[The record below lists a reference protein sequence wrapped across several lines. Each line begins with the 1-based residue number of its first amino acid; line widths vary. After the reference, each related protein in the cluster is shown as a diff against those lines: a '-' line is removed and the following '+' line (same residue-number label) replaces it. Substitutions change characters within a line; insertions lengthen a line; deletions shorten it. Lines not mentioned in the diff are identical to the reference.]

1 MIKIFSILN
10 KQQKVAFFFL
20 FIFGL
25 IAMILELLGLSLVI
39 PIIYTLL
46 DDNFF
51 SNYPKFSYFNELLGY
66 PEKSMLTKYLF
77 GIIFCV
83 NLYNL

>member
-1 MIKIFSILN
+1 MIKIYSILSE
-10 KQQKVAFFFL
+10 KQKLAFFFL

-25 IAMILELLGLSLVI
+25 IAMVLELLGLTLVI

-51 SNYPKFSYFNELLGY
+51 LNYPKFMFINEFNDPKNPMSRRNFLNQFANFTDY
-66 PEKSMLTKYLF
+66 PT
-77 GIIFCV
+77 
-83 NLYNL
+83 

>member
-1 MIKIFSILN
+1 MIKIYSILSE
-10 KQQKVAFFFL
+10 KQKLAFFFL

-25 IAMILELLGLSLVI
+25 IAMVLELLGLTLVI

-51 SNYPKFSYFNELLGY
+51 LNYPKFMFINEFLAF
-66 PEKSMLTKYLF
+66 PEKKELVKYLF
-77 GIIFCV
+77 AIIFLIYLIK
-83 NLYNL
+83 N